1 MPGILG
7 IENRTENW
15 KTTVY
20 FSPLFQG
27 RCGRFAERL
36 GAIPVPKGSE
46 VRIELFWKGMRDY
59 RYWEGLTRKDLERR
73 AIDAY
78 DRNFSTLRREVMVF
92 QEFRELKEDH
102 YTSTSETASR
112 LTNSLL
118 GTEVD
123 VVLESPNHLFI
134 GEVKHESTFGA
145 DGKLV
150 LVHQLIRQYVTA
162 TILLQLAGE
171 HKEVIP
177 FVVGDSTDYLKK
189 TSQVRF
195 MINQG
200 WLKDTNVLCW
210 EDVENAQMA

>member
-1 MPGILG
+1 MAG
-7 IENRTENW
+7 
-15 KTTVY
+15 
-20 FSPLFQG
+20 FSD
-27 RCGRFAERL
+27 
-36 GAIPVPKGSE
+36 VK
-46 VRIELFWKGMRDY
+46 IELFWKGMRDY
-59 RYWEGLTRKDLERR
+59 LYRESLSRKDLEQR
-73 AIDAY
+73 AVDLY
-78 DRNFSTLRREVMVF
+78 DRNFSNLRGDVMAF
-92 QEFRELKEDH
+92 QEFRDLKEDH
-102 YTSTSETASR
+102 YVSTPETASR

-123 VVLESPNHLFI
+123 VVLETPKYLFI

-162 TILLQLAGE
+162 TILLQLCGE

-177 FVVGDSTDYLKK
+177 FVVGDRVEYLKK

-200 WLKDTNVLCW
+200 WLKDANVLCW